1 MSQSTVSVL
10 EKVALAGGVTS
21 LVLSSGHLVE
31 GAIIS
36 SASTPIRPPTTPGS
50 SFLDIDGDGT
60 TEFALRHVNF
70 YGYIFGVMTEVS
82 GRFVGTVF
90 RSEDAFRKLTS
101 DLVVGPTMPG
111 FKFFDSPQ
119 DFIDI
124 TEAGLNVGNDA
135 VNQGWLSRGDTGY
148 FGYKF
153 TSGGNTLFGWGEM
166 VIDPAASGTAGY
178 GFTFTKLYYDDTG
191 APIVVGDTGSAV
203 PEPSTWALAVL
214 AAGGVTA
221 YRARRKVAAV

>member
-1 MSQSTVSVL
+1 MRQSTVSIL
-10 EKVALAGGVTS
+10 EKVALAGGVGS

-36 SASTPIRPPTTPGS
+36 SASTPIRPPTTAGFNS
-50 SFLDIDGDGT
+50 LDIDGDGT
-60 TEFALRHVNF
+60 IEFVLGDFLSAAAFLNS
-70 YGYIFGVMTEVS
+70 GN
-82 GRFVGTVF
+82 GRFVAAASAAKGF
-90 RSEDAFRKLTS
+90 PKLS
-101 DLVVGPTMPG
+101 SGFVVGSTMPG
-111 FKFFDSPQ
+111 SFKFFSSPQ
-119 DFIDI
+119 SYIFVTYQGATATI
-124 TEAGLNVGNDA
+124 A
-135 VNQGWLSRGDTGY
+135 VAQGWSMGDTGY

-153 TSGGNTLFGWGEM
+153 TSGGNTLYGWGEM
-166 VIDPAASGTAGY
+166 VIDLNPYASGTAGY

>member
-1 MSQSTVSVL
+1 MRQSTVSIL
-10 EKVALAGGVTS
+10 EKVALAGGVGS

-36 SASTPIRPPTTPGS
+36 SASTPIRPPTTAGFNS
-50 SFLDIDGDGT
+50 LDIDGDGT
-60 TEFALRHVNF
+60 IEFALGDYSSGAAFLTSGN
-70 YGYIFGVMTEVS
+70 
-82 GRFVGTVF
+82 GRFVAAASAAKGF
-90 RSEDAFRKLTS
+90 QKLS
-101 DLVVGPTMPG
+101 SGFVVGSTMPG
-111 FKFFDSPQ
+111 SFKFFSSPQ
-119 DFIDI
+119 PFFPVTAFSAIAA
-124 TEAGLNVGNDA
+124 TAA
-135 VNQGWLSRGDTGY
+135 AQGWSMGDTGY

-221 YRARRKVAAV
+221 YRARRKVDAV